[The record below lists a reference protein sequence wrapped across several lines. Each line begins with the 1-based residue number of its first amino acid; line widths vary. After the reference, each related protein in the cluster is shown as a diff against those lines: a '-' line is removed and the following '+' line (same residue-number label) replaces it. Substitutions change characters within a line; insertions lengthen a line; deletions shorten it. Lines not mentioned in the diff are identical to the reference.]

1 MEHEFSAA
9 TIATPLEEEEQ
20 EGGFIEGAD
29 DLLRVL
35 PHDLANPQPVLHVIT
50 RRQEELGGGPVA
62 SFARCRDQG
71 CSPCTALDCGGLQ
84 ASRGLQKLCLPCHH
98 SNPSLCVLRLPCLSW
113 DFEKRRQFRE
123 AQEAHILVGRAD
135 LLTSPEHPHLVR
147 SPDDDARKDAGAASG
162 AAGGATGWTREER
175 LDHEHLQRQYDQIEP
190 ERQLADL
197 NSSGRRGE
205 ILQPGEDDI
214 LSGITPAMDVSPSQ
228 RYPSSPPGPNSGD
241 VELRRTD
248 NKQDLSQLHGQ
259 ARLGRGGEEKFH
271 LGPTS
276 DHLGGQRDPT
286 VFGPRITSTPE
297 RSVRFN
303 LSDKPKAAWVAPPQ
317 GWSGPRVPGPPPPKF
332 AQAVHVPSPGQGGN
346 EHRGGTGGHSWHGG
360 QGYQGGT
367 GGQSWQVGPG
377 PQAGQG
383 QQGGTG
389 GHSWQ
394 VGPGPQAG
402 QGQQGGTGG
411 QNWQVGPGPQ
421 AGQGPQ
427 GGTGGQSWH
436 VGPGPQAGQGQ
447 EGGHGPQ
454 VGPGG
459 PSWQGG
465 PGDHGTGG
473 YHHGQSQQPP
483 PSTWWGNPTS
493 PPVQPWA
500 RPVNP
505 HTLAGQP
512 RPAEN
517 VALNQH
523 KIVDYLELMTEK
535 LMAGTIGGVKQQTSQ
550 LKLPN
555 LNLPVPRKNQDG
567 RVDTKAYH
575 LWRISLER
583 TISNNRLPEEAV
595 LSLLATNVKLTSDD
609 WLATFQASSTLQE
622 ALGRLSTFHAPIQH
636 LYGQLIREITEVPAL
651 HGLTTTER
659 IFQLNQLIQ
668 HTDEFI
674 TFFGNTTDLN
684 REHTLIVLAKIACS
698 SAGRDLSL
706 RNIYAFDEA
715 FRAGKPYSQSLK
727 AHLIEAR
734 LLSVDLEAALET
746 ISESE
751 RKKPVALRTAATS
764 AEAHQEK
771 PVRREGGGAAR
782 AARPTAHCHQ
792 CGKAGHMSYVCPD
805 LKRIKTG
812 EMKLKA
818 NLCKKCVG
826 KVEPGKPHLHDC
838 ATKRM
843 LIDNVYVLL
852 KFTCDHDLHV
862 RLCPNAKCVEAKT
875 KKVLDQDQT
884 PPPKVERSFTNR
896 VISLAQTS
904 RTSPEDC
911 QVAFL
916 KEVSALK
923 GKDGQTM
930 KCLVLFDSMGSKSFI
945 RCKAGALPENYDWGP
960 APQHQTYSIT
970 TITGEQVV
978 EKKVYEIS
986 LISVRGLERVTAVEG
1001 GLEGELYGGILP
1013 PSLASAYGVDSP
1025 EKSALEEPAVVLIL
1039 GSDMSHLMP
1048 RVRAPPRQLRRQ
1060 QPGLMLADSILS
1072 NRTLYFGP
1080 VQTQMRAPPRRPA

>member
-35 PHDLANPQPVLHVIT
+35 PHDLANPQPVLHVLT

-84 ASRGLQKLCLPCHH
+84 ASKGLQKFCLPCHH

-113 DFEKRRQFRE
+113 DFEKSRQFRE
-123 AQEAHILVGRAD
+123 AQEAYILVGRAD

-147 SPDDDARKDAGAASG
+147 SPDDDAREDAGAASG

-175 LDHEHLQRQYDQIEP
+175 LDHGRLQRQYDQLEH

-205 ILQPGEDDI
+205 TLQPGEDDI

-259 ARLGRGGEEKFH
+259 TRLGRCGEEKFH
-271 LGPTS
+271 LGPTY
-276 DHLGGQRDPT
+276 DQLGGQRDQT

-297 RSVRFN
+297 KYVRFN
-303 LSDKPKAAWVAPPQ
+303 RSDKPKAAWVVPPQ

-367 GGQSWQVGPG
+367 GGQTWQ
-377 PQAGQG
+377 
-383 QQGGTG
+383 
-389 GHSWQ
+389 
-394 VGPGPQAG
+394 
-402 QGQQGGTGG
+402 
-411 QNWQVGPGPQ
+411 
-421 AGQGPQ
+421 
-427 GGTGGQSWH
+427 

-454 VGPGG
+454 VGSGG

-465 PGDHGTGG
+465 PRDHGTGG

-609 WLATFQASSTLQE
+609 WMATFQASSTLQE

-674 TFFGNTTDLN
+674 IFFGNTTDLN
-684 REHTLIVLAKIACS
+684 REHTLIVLAKIADS
-698 SAGRDLSL
+698 SAGKELSL

-734 LLSVDLEAALET
+734 LLSVDLESALET

-764 AEAHQEK
+764 VEEHQEK

-805 LKRIKTG
+805 LKKIKTG

-826 KVEPGKPHLHDC
+826 KVEPGKPHLQDC
-838 ATKRM
+838 AIKRM
-843 LIDNVYVLL
+843 FIDNAYVLL

-884 PPPKVERSFTNR
+884 PPPKVARSFTNR
-896 VISLAQTS
+896 VLSLAQTS

-923 GKDGQTM
+923 GKDGQNM

-1001 GLEGELYGGILP
+1001 GLEGELYGGILQP
-1013 PSLASAYGVDSP
+1013 YLASAYGIDSP

-1080 VQTQMRAPPRRPA
+1080 VQTQMRATPRRAA

>member
-35 PHDLANPQPVLHVIT
+35 PHDLANPQPVLHVLT

-84 ASRGLQKLCLPCHH
+84 ASKGLQKFCLPCHH

-113 DFEKRRQFRE
+113 DFEKSRQFRE
-123 AQEAHILVGRAD
+123 AQEAYILVGRAD

-147 SPDDDARKDAGAASG
+147 SPDDDAREDAGAASG

-175 LDHEHLQRQYDQIEP
+175 LDHGRLQRQYDQLEH

-205 ILQPGEDDI
+205 TRQPGEDDI

-259 ARLGRGGEEKFH
+259 TRLGRCGEEKFH
-271 LGPTS
+271 LGPTY
-276 DHLGGQRDPT
+276 DQLGGQRDQT

-297 RSVRFN
+297 KYVRFN
-303 LSDKPKAAWVAPPQ
+303 RSDKPKAAWVVPPQ

-367 GGQSWQVGPG
+367 GGQTWQ
-377 PQAGQG
+377 
-383 QQGGTG
+383 
-389 GHSWQ
+389 
-394 VGPGPQAG
+394 
-402 QGQQGGTGG
+402 
-411 QNWQVGPGPQ
+411 
-421 AGQGPQ
+421 
-427 GGTGGQSWH
+427 

-454 VGPGG
+454 VGSGG

-465 PGDHGTGG
+465 PRDHGTGG

-483 PSTWWGNPTS
+483 PSTWWGNPIS

-609 WLATFQASSTLQE
+609 WMATFQASSTLQE

-674 TFFGNTTDLN
+674 IFFGNTTDLN
-684 REHTLIVLAKIACS
+684 REHTLIVLAKIADS
-698 SAGRDLSL
+698 SAGKELSL

-734 LLSVDLEAALET
+734 LLSVDLESALET

-764 AEAHQEK
+764 VEEHQEK

-805 LKRIKTG
+805 LKKIKTG

-826 KVEPGKPHLHDC
+826 KVEPGKPHLQDC
-838 ATKRM
+838 AIKRM
-843 LIDNVYVLL
+843 FIDNAYVLL

-884 PPPKVERSFTNR
+884 PPPKVARSFTNR
-896 VISLAQTS
+896 VLSLAQTS

-923 GKDGQTM
+923 GKDGQNM

-1013 PSLASAYGVDSP
+1013 PYLASAYGIDSP

-1080 VQTQMRAPPRRPA
+1080 VQTQMRATPRRAA

>member
-35 PHDLANPQPVLHVIT
+35 PHDLANPQPVLHVLT

-84 ASRGLQKLCLPCHH
+84 ASKGLQKFCLPCHH

-113 DFEKRRQFRE
+113 DFEKSRQFRE
-123 AQEAHILVGRAD
+123 AQEAYILVGRAD

-147 SPDDDARKDAGAASG
+147 SPDDDAREDAGAASG

-175 LDHEHLQRQYDQIEP
+175 LDHGRLQRQYDQLEH

-205 ILQPGEDDI
+205 TLQPGEDDI

-259 ARLGRGGEEKFH
+259 TRLGRGGEEKFH
-271 LGPTS
+271 LGPTYNQ
-276 DHLGGQRDPT
+276 LGGQRDQT

-297 RSVRFN
+297 KYVRFN
-303 LSDKPKAAWVAPPQ
+303 RSDKPKAAWVVPPQ

-346 EHRGGTGGHSWHGG
+346 EHRGGTGGHSWHDG

-367 GGQSWQVGPG
+367 GGQ
-377 PQAGQG
+377 
-383 QQGGTG
+383 T
-389 GHSWQ
+389 
-394 VGPGPQAG
+394 
-402 QGQQGGTGG
+402 
-411 QNWQVGPGPQ
+411 WQVGPGPQ

-459 PSWQGG
+459 QSWQGG
-465 PGDHGTGG
+465 PRDHGTGG

-483 PSTWWGNPTS
+483 PSTWWGNPIS

-609 WLATFQASSTLQE
+609 WMATFQASSTLQE

-674 TFFGNTTDLN
+674 IFFGNTTDLN
-684 REHTLIVLAKIACS
+684 REHTLIVLAKIADS
-698 SAGRDLSL
+698 SAGKELSL

-734 LLSVDLEAALET
+734 LLSVDLESALET

-764 AEAHQEK
+764 VEEHQEK

-805 LKRIKTG
+805 LKKIKTG

-826 KVEPGKPHLHDC
+826 KVEPGKPHLQDC
-838 ATKRM
+838 AIKRM
-843 LIDNVYVLL
+843 FIDNAYVLL

-896 VISLAQTS
+896 VLSLAQTS

-923 GKDGQTM
+923 GKDGQNM

-1013 PSLASAYGVDSP
+1013 PYLASAYGIDSP

-1080 VQTQMRAPPRRPA
+1080 VQTQMRATPRRAA

>member
-35 PHDLANPQPVLHVIT
+35 PHDLANPQPVLHVLT

-84 ASRGLQKLCLPCHH
+84 ASKGLQKFCLPCHH

-113 DFEKRRQFRE
+113 DFEKSRQFRE
-123 AQEAHILVGRAD
+123 AQEAYIIVGRAD

-147 SPDDDARKDAGAASG
+147 SPDDDAREDAGAASG

-175 LDHEHLQRQYDQIEP
+175 LDHGRLQRQYDQLEH

-205 ILQPGEDDI
+205 TLQPGEDDI

-259 ARLGRGGEEKFH
+259 TRLGRCGEEKFH
-271 LGPTS
+271 LGPTY
-276 DHLGGQRDPT
+276 DQLGGQRDQT

-297 RSVRFN
+297 KYVRFN
-303 LSDKPKAAWVAPPQ
+303 RSDKPKAAWVVPPQ

-367 GGQSWQVGPG
+367 GGQ
-377 PQAGQG
+377 
-383 QQGGTG
+383 T
-389 GHSWQ
+389 
-394 VGPGPQAG
+394 
-402 QGQQGGTGG
+402 
-411 QNWQVGPGPQ
+411 WQVGPGPQ

-465 PGDHGTGG
+465 PRDHGTGG

-609 WLATFQASSTLQE
+609 WMATFQASSTLQE

-674 TFFGNTTDLN
+674 IFFGNTTDLN
-684 REHTLIVLAKIACS
+684 REHTLIVLAKIADS
-698 SAGRDLSL
+698 SAGKELSL

-734 LLSVDLEAALET
+734 LLSVDLESALET

-764 AEAHQEK
+764 VEEHQEK

-805 LKRIKTG
+805 LKKIKTG

-826 KVEPGKPHLHDC
+826 KVEPGKPHLQDC
-838 ATKRM
+838 AIKRM
-843 LIDNVYVLL
+843 FIDNAYVLL

-896 VISLAQTS
+896 VLSLAQTS

-923 GKDGQTM
+923 GKDGQNM

-1013 PSLASAYGVDSP
+1013 PYLASAYGIDSP

-1080 VQTQMRAPPRRPA
+1080 VQTQMRATPRRAA

>member
-35 PHDLANPQPVLHVIT
+35 PHDLANPQPVLHVLT

-84 ASRGLQKLCLPCHH
+84 ASKGLQKFCLPCHH

-113 DFEKRRQFRE
+113 DFEKSRQFRE
-123 AQEAHILVGRAD
+123 AQEAYIIVGRAD

-147 SPDDDARKDAGAASG
+147 SPDDDAREDAGAASG

-175 LDHEHLQRQYDQIEP
+175 LDHGRLQRQYDQLEH

-205 ILQPGEDDI
+205 TRQPGEDDI

-259 ARLGRGGEEKFH
+259 TRLGRGGEEKFH
-271 LGPTS
+271 LGPTY
-276 DHLGGQRDPT
+276 DQLGGQRDQT

-297 RSVRFN
+297 KYVRFN
-303 LSDKPKAAWVAPPQ
+303 RSDKPKAAWVVPPQ

-367 GGQSWQVGPG
+367 GGQTWQ
-377 PQAGQG
+377 
-383 QQGGTG
+383 
-389 GHSWQ
+389 
-394 VGPGPQAG
+394 
-402 QGQQGGTGG
+402 
-411 QNWQVGPGPQ
+411 
-421 AGQGPQ
+421 
-427 GGTGGQSWH
+427 

-459 PSWQGG
+459 QSWQGG
-465 PGDHGTGG
+465 PRDHGTGG

-609 WLATFQASSTLQE
+609 WMATFQASSTLQE

-674 TFFGNTTDLN
+674 IFFGNTTDLN
-684 REHTLIVLAKIACS
+684 REHTLIVLAKIADS
-698 SAGRDLSL
+698 SAGKELSL

-734 LLSVDLEAALET
+734 LLSVDLESALET

-764 AEAHQEK
+764 VEEHQEK

-805 LKRIKTG
+805 LKKIKTG

-826 KVEPGKPHLHDC
+826 KVEPGKPHLQDC
-838 ATKRM
+838 AIKRM
-843 LIDNVYVLL
+843 FIDNAYVLL

-884 PPPKVERSFTNR
+884 PPPKVARSFTNR
-896 VISLAQTS
+896 VLSLAQTS

-923 GKDGQTM
+923 GKDGQNM

-1013 PSLASAYGVDSP
+1013 PYLASAYGIDSP

-1080 VQTQMRAPPRRPA
+1080 VQTQMRATPRRAA

>member
-35 PHDLANPQPVLHVIT
+35 PHDLANPQPVLHVLT

-84 ASRGLQKLCLPCHH
+84 ASKGLQKFCLPCHH

-113 DFEKRRQFRE
+113 DFEKSRQFRE
-123 AQEAHILVGRAD
+123 AQEAYILVGRAD

-147 SPDDDARKDAGAASG
+147 SPDDDAREDAGAASG

-175 LDHEHLQRQYDQIEP
+175 LDHGRLQRQYDQLEH

-205 ILQPGEDDI
+205 TLQPGEDDI

-259 ARLGRGGEEKFH
+259 TRLGRGGEEKFH
-271 LGPTS
+271 LGPTY
-276 DHLGGQRDPT
+276 DQLGGQRDQT

-297 RSVRFN
+297 KYVRFN
-303 LSDKPKAAWVAPPQ
+303 RSDKPKAAWVVPPQ

-383 QQGGTG
+383 Q
-389 GHSWQ
+389 
-394 VGPGPQAG
+394 
-402 QGQQGGTGG
+402 
-411 QNWQVGPGPQ
+411 
-421 AGQGPQ
+421 
-427 GGTGGQSWH
+427 
-436 VGPGPQAGQGQ
+436 

-465 PGDHGTGG
+465 PRDHGTGG

-609 WLATFQASSTLQE
+609 WMATFQASSTLQE

-674 TFFGNTTDLN
+674 IFFGNTTDLN
-684 REHTLIVLAKIACS
+684 REHTLIVLAKIADS
-698 SAGRDLSL
+698 SAGKELSL

-734 LLSVDLEAALET
+734 LLSVDLESALET

-764 AEAHQEK
+764 VEEHQEK

-805 LKRIKTG
+805 LKKIKTG

-826 KVEPGKPHLHDC
+826 KVEPGKPHLQDC
-838 ATKRM
+838 AIKRM
-843 LIDNVYVLL
+843 FIDNAYVLL

-884 PPPKVERSFTNR
+884 PPPKVARSFTNR
-896 VISLAQTS
+896 VLSLAQTS

-923 GKDGQTM
+923 GKDGQNM

-1013 PSLASAYGVDSP
+1013 PYLASAYGIDSP

-1080 VQTQMRAPPRRPA
+1080 VQTQMRATPRRAA

>member
-20 EGGFIEGAD
+20 EGGFIEGDD
-29 DLLRVL
+29 DLLRAL
-35 PHDLANPQPVLHVIT
+35 PHDLANLPPALQVTT
-50 RRQEELGGGPVA
+50 RRQEELGGGTVA
-62 SFARCRDQG
+62 AFARCRDQG
-71 CSPCTALDCGGLQ
+71 CAACRAPDCGGLQ
-84 ASRGLQKLCLPCHH
+84 ASKGLQKLCLPCHH

-113 DFEKRRQFRE
+113 NFEKLGQFRE
-123 AQEAHILVGRAD
+123 AQEAYILVGRAD
-135 LLTSPEHPHLVR
+135 LLTSPGPTHPVR
-147 SPDDDARKDAGAASG
+147 PSEAEAREAEGAASR
-162 AAGGATGWTREER
+162 AAAGATGWTREER
-175 LDHEHLQRQYDQIEP
+175 LEHERLQRHHEQLEH
-190 ERQLADL
+190 ERQLVEL
-197 NSSGRRGE
+197 NPSDRRGE
-205 ILQPGEDDI
+205 ALQQGEDDI
-214 LSGITPAMDVSPSQ
+214 LSGITPRMDISPSQ
-228 RYPSSPPGPNSGD
+228 RYPSSPPVPHSAA
-241 VELRRTD
+241 VELRRTE

-259 ARLGRGGEEKFH
+259 TMLGRGGEEKF
-271 LGPTS
+271 PQATPF
-276 DHLGGQRDPT
+276 DQIGGRRDQT
-286 VFGPRITSTPE
+286 VFGPRLTSTPE
-297 RSVRFN
+297 RFVRFN
-303 LSDKPKAAWVAPPQ
+303 LSDTPKVAWGPPPQ
-317 GWSGPRVPGPPPPKF
+317 AWSGPRVPGPPPPKF
-332 AQAVHVPSPGQGGN
+332 AQDVHVPQPGQV
-346 EHRGGTGGHSWHGG
+346 GHGH
-360 QGYQGGT
+360 QGDT
-367 GGQSWQVGPG
+367 GGQSWQ
-377 PQAGQG
+377 
-383 QQGGTG
+383 
-389 GHSWQ
+389 
-394 VGPGPQAG
+394 
-402 QGQQGGTGG
+402 
-411 QNWQVGPGPQ
+411 
-421 AGQGPQ
+421 
-427 GGTGGQSWH
+427 
-436 VGPGPQAGQGQ
+436 
-447 EGGHGPQ
+447 
-454 VGPGG
+454 GG
-459 PSWQGG
+459 PR
-465 PGDHGTGG
+465 DRGTEGR
-473 YHHGQSQQPP
+473 HHGQSHQPP
-483 PSTWWGNPTS
+483 PSTWWGNRTS
-493 PPVQPWA
+493 PPGHWA
-500 RPVNP
+500 RPADLP
-505 HTLAGQP
+505 TPQGQL
-512 RPAEN
+512 RPEEN

-523 KIVDYLELMTEK
+523 RIVDYLELMTEK
-535 LMAGTIGGVKQQTSQ
+535 LMAGTLGGGRQTTNQ

-555 LNLPVPRKNQDG
+555 LNLPVPRKNQEG
-567 RVDTKAYH
+567 RVDTKAFH

-583 TISNNRLPEEAV
+583 TISTNRLPEEAV

-609 WLATFQASSTLQE
+609 WLATFQASSTLKE

-659 IFQLNQLIQ
+659 IFQLNKLIQ

-674 TFFGNTTDLN
+674 TFFGASTDLN
-684 REHTLIVLAKIACS
+684 REHTLIVLAKIADS
-698 SAGRDLSL
+698 SAGRDMSL
-706 RNIYAFDEA
+706 RNIYVFDDA
-715 FRAGKPYSQSLK
+715 FRGGKPYCQSLK

>member
-35 PHDLANPQPVLHVIT
+35 PHDLANPQPVLHVLT

-84 ASRGLQKLCLPCHH
+84 ASKGLQKFCLPCHH

-113 DFEKRRQFRE
+113 DFEKSRQFRE
-123 AQEAHILVGRAD
+123 AQEAYIIVGRAD

-147 SPDDDARKDAGAASG
+147 SPDDDAREDAGAASG

-175 LDHEHLQRQYDQIEP
+175 LDHGRLQRQYDQLEH

-205 ILQPGEDDI
+205 TLQPGEDDI

-259 ARLGRGGEEKFH
+259 TRLGRCGEEKFH
-271 LGPTS
+271 LGPTY
-276 DHLGGQRDPT
+276 DQLGGQRDQT

-297 RSVRFN
+297 KYVRFN
-303 LSDKPKAAWVAPPQ
+303 RSDKPKAAWVVPPQ

-367 GGQSWQVGPG
+367 GGQTWQ
-377 PQAGQG
+377 
-383 QQGGTG
+383 
-389 GHSWQ
+389 
-394 VGPGPQAG
+394 
-402 QGQQGGTGG
+402 
-411 QNWQVGPGPQ
+411 
-421 AGQGPQ
+421 
-427 GGTGGQSWH
+427 

-459 PSWQGG
+459 QSWQGG
-465 PGDHGTGG
+465 PRDHGTGG

-609 WLATFQASSTLQE
+609 WMATFQASSTLQE

-674 TFFGNTTDLN
+674 IFFGNTTDLN
-684 REHTLIVLAKIACS
+684 REHTLIVLAKIADS
-698 SAGRDLSL
+698 SAGKELSL

-734 LLSVDLEAALET
+734 LLSVDLESALET

-764 AEAHQEK
+764 VEEHQEK

-805 LKRIKTG
+805 LKKIKTG

-826 KVEPGKPHLHDC
+826 KVEPGKPHLQDC
-838 ATKRM
+838 AIKRM
-843 LIDNVYVLL
+843 FIDNAYVLL

-884 PPPKVERSFTNR
+884 PPPKVARSFTNR
-896 VISLAQTS
+896 VLSLAQTS

-923 GKDGQTM
+923 GKDGQNM

-1013 PSLASAYGVDSP
+1013 PYLASAYGIDSP

-1080 VQTQMRAPPRRPA
+1080 VQTQMRATPRRAA

>member
-35 PHDLANPQPVLHVIT
+35 PHDLANPQPVLHVLT

-84 ASRGLQKLCLPCHH
+84 ASKGLQKFCLPCHH

-113 DFEKRRQFRE
+113 DFEKSRQFRE
-123 AQEAHILVGRAD
+123 AQEAYILVGRAD

-147 SPDDDARKDAGAASG
+147 SPDDDAREDAGAASG

-175 LDHEHLQRQYDQIEP
+175 LDHGRLQRQYDQLEH

-205 ILQPGEDDI
+205 TLQPGEDDI

-259 ARLGRGGEEKFH
+259 TRLGRGGEEKFH
-271 LGPTS
+271 LGPTY
-276 DHLGGQRDPT
+276 DQLGGQRDQT

-297 RSVRFN
+297 KYVRFN
-303 LSDKPKAAWVAPPQ
+303 RSDKPKAAWVVPPQ

-367 GGQSWQVGPG
+367 GGQTWQ
-377 PQAGQG
+377 
-383 QQGGTG
+383 
-389 GHSWQ
+389 
-394 VGPGPQAG
+394 
-402 QGQQGGTGG
+402 
-411 QNWQVGPGPQ
+411 
-421 AGQGPQ
+421 
-427 GGTGGQSWH
+427 

-459 PSWQGG
+459 QSWQGG
-465 PGDHGTGG
+465 PRDHGTGG

-609 WLATFQASSTLQE
+609 WMATFQASSTLQE

-674 TFFGNTTDLN
+674 IFFGNTTDLN
-684 REHTLIVLAKIACS
+684 REHTLIVLAKIADS
-698 SAGRDLSL
+698 SAGKELSL

-734 LLSVDLEAALET
+734 LLSVDLESALET

-764 AEAHQEK
+764 VEEHQEK

-805 LKRIKTG
+805 LKKIKTG

-826 KVEPGKPHLHDC
+826 KVEPGKPHLQDC
-838 ATKRM
+838 AIKRM
-843 LIDNVYVLL
+843 FIDNAYVLL

-923 GKDGQTM
+923 GKDGQNM

-1013 PSLASAYGVDSP
+1013 PYLASAYGIDSP

-1080 VQTQMRAPPRRPA
+1080 VQTQMRATPRRAA

>member
-175 LDHEHLQRQYDQIEP
+175 LDHEHLQRQYDQIEH

-271 LGPTS
+271 LGPTY

-383 QQGGTG
+383 QQG
-389 GHSWQ
+389 
-394 VGPGPQAG
+394 
-402 QGQQGGTGG
+402 
-411 QNWQVGPGPQ
+411 
-421 AGQGPQ
+421 
-427 GGTGGQSWH
+427 
-436 VGPGPQAGQGQ
+436 
-447 EGGHGPQ
+447 
-454 VGPGG
+454 GPGG

>member
-35 PHDLANPQPVLHVIT
+35 PHDLANPQPVLHVLT

-84 ASRGLQKLCLPCHH
+84 ASKGLQKFCLPCHH

-113 DFEKRRQFRE
+113 DFEKSRQFRE
-123 AQEAHILVGRAD
+123 AQEAYIIVGRAD

-147 SPDDDARKDAGAASG
+147 SPDDDAREDAGAASG

-175 LDHEHLQRQYDQIEP
+175 LDHGRLQRQYDQLEH

-205 ILQPGEDDI
+205 TLQPGEDDI

-259 ARLGRGGEEKFH
+259 TRLGRGGEEKFH
-271 LGPTS
+271 LGPTY
-276 DHLGGQRDPT
+276 DQLGGQRDQT

-297 RSVRFN
+297 KYVRFN
-303 LSDKPKAAWVAPPQ
+303 RSDKPKAAWVVPPQ

-332 AQAVHVPSPGQGGN
+332 AQAVLVPSPGQGGN
-346 EHRGGTGGHSWHGG
+346 QHRGGTGGHSWHGG

-367 GGQSWQVGPG
+367 GGQ
-377 PQAGQG
+377 
-383 QQGGTG
+383 T
-389 GHSWQ
+389 
-394 VGPGPQAG
+394 
-402 QGQQGGTGG
+402 
-411 QNWQVGPGPQ
+411 WQVGPGPQ

-459 PSWQGG
+459 QSWQGG
-465 PGDHGTGG
+465 PRDHGTGG

-609 WLATFQASSTLQE
+609 WMATFQASSTLQE

-674 TFFGNTTDLN
+674 IFFGNTTDLN
-684 REHTLIVLAKIACS
+684 REHTLIVLAKIADS
-698 SAGRDLSL
+698 SAGKELSL

-734 LLSVDLEAALET
+734 LLSVDLESALET

-764 AEAHQEK
+764 VEEHQEK

-805 LKRIKTG
+805 LKKIKTG

-826 KVEPGKPHLHDC
+826 KVEPGKPHLQDC
-838 ATKRM
+838 AIKRM
-843 LIDNVYVLL
+843 FIDNAYVLL

-896 VISLAQTS
+896 VLSLAQTS

-923 GKDGQTM
+923 GKDGQNM

-1013 PSLASAYGVDSP
+1013 PYLASAYGVDSP

-1080 VQTQMRAPPRRPA
+1080 VQTQMRATPRRAA

>member
-35 PHDLANPQPVLHVIT
+35 PHDLANPQPVLHVLT

-84 ASRGLQKLCLPCHH
+84 ASKGLQKFCLPCHH

-113 DFEKRRQFRE
+113 DFEKSRQFRE
-123 AQEAHILVGRAD
+123 AQEAYIIVGRAD

-147 SPDDDARKDAGAASG
+147 SPDDDAREDAGAASG

-175 LDHEHLQRQYDQIEP
+175 LDHGRLQRQYDQLEH

-205 ILQPGEDDI
+205 TLQPGEDDI

-259 ARLGRGGEEKFH
+259 TRLGRGGEEKFH
-271 LGPTS
+271 LGPTY
-276 DHLGGQRDPT
+276 DQLGGQRDQT

-297 RSVRFN
+297 KYVRFN
-303 LSDKPKAAWVAPPQ
+303 RSDKPKAAWVVPPQ

-367 GGQSWQVGPG
+367 GGQTWQ
-377 PQAGQG
+377 
-383 QQGGTG
+383 
-389 GHSWQ
+389 
-394 VGPGPQAG
+394 
-402 QGQQGGTGG
+402 
-411 QNWQVGPGPQ
+411 
-421 AGQGPQ
+421 
-427 GGTGGQSWH
+427 

-459 PSWQGG
+459 QSWQGG
-465 PGDHGTGG
+465 PRDHGTGG

-609 WLATFQASSTLQE
+609 WMATFQASSTLQE

-674 TFFGNTTDLN
+674 IFFGNTTDLN
-684 REHTLIVLAKIACS
+684 REHTLIVLAKIADS
-698 SAGRDLSL
+698 SAGKELSL

-734 LLSVDLEAALET
+734 LLSVDLESALET

-764 AEAHQEK
+764 VEEHQEK

-805 LKRIKTG
+805 LKKIKTG

-826 KVEPGKPHLHDC
+826 KVEPGKPHLQDC
-838 ATKRM
+838 AIKRM
-843 LIDNVYVLL
+843 FIDNAYVLL

-884 PPPKVERSFTNR
+884 PPPKVARSFTNR
-896 VISLAQTS
+896 VLSLAQTS

-923 GKDGQTM
+923 GKDGQNM

-1013 PSLASAYGVDSP
+1013 PYLASAYGVDSP

-1080 VQTQMRAPPRRPA
+1080 VQTQMRATPRRAA

>member
-35 PHDLANPQPVLHVIT
+35 PHDLANPQPVLHVLT

-84 ASRGLQKLCLPCHH
+84 ASKGLQKFCLPCHH

-113 DFEKRRQFRE
+113 DFEKSRQFRE
-123 AQEAHILVGRAD
+123 AQEAYIIVGRAD

-147 SPDDDARKDAGAASG
+147 SPDDDAREDAGAASG

-175 LDHEHLQRQYDQIEP
+175 LDHGRLQRQYDQLEH

-205 ILQPGEDDI
+205 TRQPGEDDI

-259 ARLGRGGEEKFH
+259 TRLGRGGEEKFH
-271 LGPTS
+271 LGPTY
-276 DHLGGQRDPT
+276 DQLGGQRDQT

-297 RSVRFN
+297 KSVRFN
-303 LSDKPKAAWVAPPQ
+303 RSDKPKAAWVVPPQ

-360 QGYQGGT
+360 QG
-367 GGQSWQVGPG
+367 
-377 PQAGQG
+377 
-383 QQGGTG
+383 
-389 GHSWQ
+389 
-394 VGPGPQAG
+394 
-402 QGQQGGTGG
+402 QQGGTGG
-411 QNWQVGPGPQ
+411 QTWQVGPGPQ

-459 PSWQGG
+459 QSWQGG
-465 PGDHGTGG
+465 PRDHGTGG

-609 WLATFQASSTLQE
+609 WMATFQASSTLQE

-674 TFFGNTTDLN
+674 IFFGNTTDLN
-684 REHTLIVLAKIACS
+684 REHTLIVLAKIADS
-698 SAGRDLSL
+698 SAGKELSL

-734 LLSVDLEAALET
+734 LLSVDLESALET

-764 AEAHQEK
+764 VEEHQEK

-805 LKRIKTG
+805 LKKIKTG

-843 LIDNVYVLL
+843 FIDNAYVLL

-884 PPPKVERSFTNR
+884 PPPKVARSFTNR
-896 VISLAQTS
+896 VLSLAQTS

-923 GKDGQTM
+923 GKDGQNM

-1013 PSLASAYGVDSP
+1013 PYLASAYGIDSP

-1080 VQTQMRAPPRRPA
+1080 VQTQMRATPRRAA

>member
-35 PHDLANPQPVLHVIT
+35 PHDLANPQPVLHVLT

-84 ASRGLQKLCLPCHH
+84 ASKGLQKFCLPCHH

-113 DFEKRRQFRE
+113 DFEKSRQFRE
-123 AQEAHILVGRAD
+123 AQEAYIIVGRAD

-147 SPDDDARKDAGAASG
+147 SPDDDAREDAGAASG

-175 LDHEHLQRQYDQIEP
+175 LDHGRLQRQYDQLEH

-205 ILQPGEDDI
+205 TLQPGEDDI

-259 ARLGRGGEEKFH
+259 TRLGRCGEEKFH
-271 LGPTS
+271 LGPTY
-276 DHLGGQRDPT
+276 DQLGGQRDQT

-297 RSVRFN
+297 KYVRFN
-303 LSDKPKAAWVAPPQ
+303 RSDKPKAAWVVPPQ

-389 GHSWQ
+389 GQTWQ
-394 VGPGPQAG
+394 
-402 QGQQGGTGG
+402 
-411 QNWQVGPGPQ
+411 
-421 AGQGPQ
+421 
-427 GGTGGQSWH
+427 

-465 PGDHGTGG
+465 PRDHGTGG

-674 TFFGNTTDLN
+674 IFFGNTTDLN
-684 REHTLIVLAKIACS
+684 REHTLIVLAKIADS
-698 SAGRDLSL
+698 SAGKELSL

-734 LLSVDLEAALET
+734 LLSVDLESALET

-764 AEAHQEK
+764 VEEHQEK

-805 LKRIKTG
+805 LKKIKTG

-826 KVEPGKPHLHDC
+826 KVEPGKPHLQDC
-838 ATKRM
+838 AIKRM
-843 LIDNVYVLL
+843 FIDNAYVLL

-884 PPPKVERSFTNR
+884 PPPKVARSFTNR
-896 VISLAQTS
+896 VLSLAQTS

-923 GKDGQTM
+923 GKDGQNM

-1013 PSLASAYGVDSP
+1013 PYLASAYGIDSP

-1080 VQTQMRAPPRRPA
+1080 VQTQMRATPRRAA

>member
-35 PHDLANPQPVLHVIT
+35 PHDLANPQPVLHVLT

-84 ASRGLQKLCLPCHH
+84 ASKGLQKFCLPCHH

-113 DFEKRRQFRE
+113 DFEKSRQFRE
-123 AQEAHILVGRAD
+123 AQEAYILVGRAD

-147 SPDDDARKDAGAASG
+147 SPDDDAREDAGAASG

-175 LDHEHLQRQYDQIEP
+175 LDHGRLQRQYDQLEH

-205 ILQPGEDDI
+205 TLQPGEDDI

-259 ARLGRGGEEKFH
+259 TRLGRGGEEKFH
-271 LGPTS
+271 LGPTYNQ
-276 DHLGGQRDPT
+276 LGGQRDQT

-297 RSVRFN
+297 KYVRFN
-303 LSDKPKAAWVAPPQ
+303 RSDKPKAAWVVPPQ

-346 EHRGGTGGHSWHGG
+346 EHRGGTGGHSWHDG

-367 GGQSWQVGPG
+367 GGQ
-377 PQAGQG
+377 
-383 QQGGTG
+383 T
-389 GHSWQ
+389 
-394 VGPGPQAG
+394 
-402 QGQQGGTGG
+402 
-411 QNWQVGPGPQ
+411 WQVGPGPQ

-459 PSWQGG
+459 QSWQGG
-465 PGDHGTGG
+465 PRDHGTGG

-609 WLATFQASSTLQE
+609 WMATFQASSTLQE

-674 TFFGNTTDLN
+674 IFFGNTTDLN
-684 REHTLIVLAKIACS
+684 REHTLIVLAKIADS
-698 SAGRDLSL
+698 SAGKELSL

-734 LLSVDLEAALET
+734 LLSVDLESALET

-764 AEAHQEK
+764 VEEHQEK

-805 LKRIKTG
+805 LKKIKTG

-826 KVEPGKPHLHDC
+826 KVEPGKPHLQDC
-838 ATKRM
+838 AIKRM
-843 LIDNVYVLL
+843 FIDNAYVLL

-896 VISLAQTS
+896 VLSLAQTS

-923 GKDGQTM
+923 GKDGQNM

-1013 PSLASAYGVDSP
+1013 PYLASAYGIDSP

-1080 VQTQMRAPPRRPA
+1080 VQTQMRATPRRAA

>member
-35 PHDLANPQPVLHVIT
+35 PHDLANPQPVLHVLT

-84 ASRGLQKLCLPCHH
+84 ASKGLQKFCLPCHH

-123 AQEAHILVGRAD
+123 AQEAYILVGRAD

-175 LDHEHLQRQYDQIEP
+175 LDHEHLQRQYDQIEH

-271 LGPTS
+271 LGPTY

-383 QQGGTG
+383 Q
-389 GHSWQ
+389 
-394 VGPGPQAG
+394 
-402 QGQQGGTGG
+402 
-411 QNWQVGPGPQ
+411 
-421 AGQGPQ
+421 
-427 GGTGGQSWH
+427 
-436 VGPGPQAGQGQ
+436 

-465 PGDHGTGG
+465 PRDHGTGG

>member
-35 PHDLANPQPVLHVIT
+35 PHDLANPQPVLHVLT

-84 ASRGLQKLCLPCHH
+84 ASKGLQKFCLPCHH

-113 DFEKRRQFRE
+113 DFEKSRQFRE
-123 AQEAHILVGRAD
+123 AQEAYIIVGRAD

-147 SPDDDARKDAGAASG
+147 SPDDDAREDAGAASG

-175 LDHEHLQRQYDQIEP
+175 LDHGRLQRQYDQLEH

-205 ILQPGEDDI
+205 TLQPGEDDI

-259 ARLGRGGEEKFH
+259 TRLGRGGEEKFH
-271 LGPTS
+271 LGPTY
-276 DHLGGQRDPT
+276 DQLGGQRDQT

-297 RSVRFN
+297 KYVRFN
-303 LSDKPKAAWVAPPQ
+303 RSDKPKAAWVVPPQ

-383 QQGGTG
+383 Q
-389 GHSWQ
+389 
-394 VGPGPQAG
+394 
-402 QGQQGGTGG
+402 
-411 QNWQVGPGPQ
+411 
-421 AGQGPQ
+421 
-427 GGTGGQSWH
+427 
-436 VGPGPQAGQGQ
+436 

-465 PGDHGTGG
+465 PRDHGTGG

-609 WLATFQASSTLQE
+609 WMATFQASSTLQE

-674 TFFGNTTDLN
+674 IFFGNTTDLN
-684 REHTLIVLAKIACS
+684 REHTLIVLAKIADS
-698 SAGRDLSL
+698 SAGKELSL

-734 LLSVDLEAALET
+734 LLSVDLESALET

-764 AEAHQEK
+764 VEEHQEK

-805 LKRIKTG
+805 LKKIKTG

-826 KVEPGKPHLHDC
+826 KVEPGKPHLQDC
-838 ATKRM
+838 AIKRM
-843 LIDNVYVLL
+843 FIDNAYVLL

-923 GKDGQTM
+923 GKDGQNM

-1013 PSLASAYGVDSP
+1013 PYLASAYGVDSP

-1080 VQTQMRAPPRRPA
+1080 VQTQMRATPRRAA

>member
-35 PHDLANPQPVLHVIT
+35 PHDLANPQPVLHVLT

-84 ASRGLQKLCLPCHH
+84 ASKGLQKFCLPCHH

-113 DFEKRRQFRE
+113 DFEKSRQFRE
-123 AQEAHILVGRAD
+123 AQEAYIIVGRAD

-147 SPDDDARKDAGAASG
+147 SPDDDAREDAGAASG

-175 LDHEHLQRQYDQIEP
+175 LDHGRLQRQYDQLEH

-205 ILQPGEDDI
+205 TLQPGEDDI

-259 ARLGRGGEEKFH
+259 TRLGRGGEEKFH
-271 LGPTS
+271 LGPTY
-276 DHLGGQRDPT
+276 DQLGGQRDQT

-297 RSVRFN
+297 KYVRFN
-303 LSDKPKAAWVAPPQ
+303 RSDKPKAAWVVPPQ

-346 EHRGGTGGHSWHGG
+346 EHRGGTGGHSWHDG

-367 GGQSWQVGPG
+367 GGQTWQ
-377 PQAGQG
+377 
-383 QQGGTG
+383 
-389 GHSWQ
+389 
-394 VGPGPQAG
+394 
-402 QGQQGGTGG
+402 
-411 QNWQVGPGPQ
+411 
-421 AGQGPQ
+421 
-427 GGTGGQSWH
+427 

-459 PSWQGG
+459 QSWQGG
-465 PGDHGTGG
+465 PRDHGTGG

-609 WLATFQASSTLQE
+609 WMATFQASSTLQE

-674 TFFGNTTDLN
+674 IFFGNTTDLN
-684 REHTLIVLAKIACS
+684 REHTLIVLAKIADS
-698 SAGRDLSL
+698 SAGKELSL

-734 LLSVDLEAALET
+734 LLSVDLESALET

-764 AEAHQEK
+764 VEEHQEK

-805 LKRIKTG
+805 LKKIKTG

-826 KVEPGKPHLHDC
+826 KVEPGKPHLQDC
-838 ATKRM
+838 AIKRM
-843 LIDNVYVLL
+843 FIDNAYVLL

-884 PPPKVERSFTNR
+884 PPPKVARSFTNR
-896 VISLAQTS
+896 VLSLAQTS

-923 GKDGQTM
+923 GKDGQNM

-1013 PSLASAYGVDSP
+1013 PYLASAYGIDSP
-1025 EKSALEEPAVVLIL
+1025 EKPALEEPAVVLIL

-1080 VQTQMRAPPRRPA
+1080 VQTQMRATPRRAA

>member
-35 PHDLANPQPVLHVIT
+35 PHDLANPQPVLHVLT

-84 ASRGLQKLCLPCHH
+84 ASKGLQKFCLPCHH

-113 DFEKRRQFRE
+113 DFEKSRQFRE
-123 AQEAHILVGRAD
+123 AQEAYIIVGRAD

-147 SPDDDARKDAGAASG
+147 SPDDDAREDAGAASG

-175 LDHEHLQRQYDQIEP
+175 LDHGRLQRQYDQLEH

-205 ILQPGEDDI
+205 TLQPGEDDI

-259 ARLGRGGEEKFH
+259 TRLGRGGEEKFH
-271 LGPTS
+271 LGPTY
-276 DHLGGQRDPT
+276 DQLGGQRDQT

-297 RSVRFN
+297 KYVRFN
-303 LSDKPKAAWVAPPQ
+303 RSDKPKAAWVVPPQ

-367 GGQSWQVGPG
+367 GGQTWQ
-377 PQAGQG
+377 
-383 QQGGTG
+383 
-389 GHSWQ
+389 
-394 VGPGPQAG
+394 
-402 QGQQGGTGG
+402 
-411 QNWQVGPGPQ
+411 
-421 AGQGPQ
+421 
-427 GGTGGQSWH
+427 

-459 PSWQGG
+459 QSWQGG
-465 PGDHGTGG
+465 PRDHGTGG

-609 WLATFQASSTLQE
+609 WMATFQASSTLQE

-674 TFFGNTTDLN
+674 IFFGNTTDLN
-684 REHTLIVLAKIACS
+684 REHTLIVLAKIADS
-698 SAGRDLSL
+698 SAGKELSL

-734 LLSVDLEAALET
+734 LLSVDLESALET

-764 AEAHQEK
+764 VEEHQEK

-805 LKRIKTG
+805 LKKIKTG

-826 KVEPGKPHLHDC
+826 KVEPGKPHLQDC
-838 ATKRM
+838 AIKRM
-843 LIDNVYVLL
+843 FIDNAYVLL

-884 PPPKVERSFTNR
+884 PPPKVARSFTNR
-896 VISLAQTS
+896 VLSLAQTS

-923 GKDGQTM
+923 GKDGQNM

-1013 PSLASAYGVDSP
+1013 PYLASAYGIDSP

-1080 VQTQMRAPPRRPA
+1080 VQTQMRATPRRAA

>member
-35 PHDLANPQPVLHVIT
+35 PHDLANPQPVLHVLT

-84 ASRGLQKLCLPCHH
+84 ASKGLQKFCLPCHH

-113 DFEKRRQFRE
+113 DFEKSRQFRE
-123 AQEAHILVGRAD
+123 AQEAYIIVGRAD

-147 SPDDDARKDAGAASG
+147 SPDDDAREDAGAASG

-175 LDHEHLQRQYDQIEP
+175 LDHGRLQRQYDQLEH

-205 ILQPGEDDI
+205 TLQPGEDDI

-259 ARLGRGGEEKFH
+259 TRLGRGGEEKFH
-271 LGPTS
+271 LGPTY
-276 DHLGGQRDPT
+276 DQLGGQRDQT

-297 RSVRFN
+297 KYVRFN
-303 LSDKPKAAWVAPPQ
+303 RSDKPKAAWVVPPQ

-367 GGQSWQVGPG
+367 GGQTWQ
-377 PQAGQG
+377 
-383 QQGGTG
+383 
-389 GHSWQ
+389 
-394 VGPGPQAG
+394 
-402 QGQQGGTGG
+402 
-411 QNWQVGPGPQ
+411 
-421 AGQGPQ
+421 
-427 GGTGGQSWH
+427 

-459 PSWQGG
+459 QSWQGG
-465 PGDHGTGG
+465 PRDHGTGG

-483 PSTWWGNPTS
+483 PSTWWGNPIS

-609 WLATFQASSTLQE
+609 WMATFQASSTLQE

-674 TFFGNTTDLN
+674 IFFGNTTDLN
-684 REHTLIVLAKIACS
+684 REHTLIVLAKIADS
-698 SAGRDLSL
+698 SAGKELSL

-734 LLSVDLEAALET
+734 LLSVDLESALET

-764 AEAHQEK
+764 VEEHQEK

-805 LKRIKTG
+805 LKKIKTG

-826 KVEPGKPHLHDC
+826 KVEPGKPHLQDC
-838 ATKRM
+838 AIKRM
-843 LIDNVYVLL
+843 FIDNAYVLL

-884 PPPKVERSFTNR
+884 PPPKVARSFTNR
-896 VISLAQTS
+896 VLSLAQTS

-923 GKDGQTM
+923 GKDGQNM

-1013 PSLASAYGVDSP
+1013 PYLASAYGIDSP
-1025 EKSALEEPAVVLIL
+1025 EKPALEEPAVVLIL

-1080 VQTQMRAPPRRPA
+1080 VQTQMRATPRRAA

>member
-35 PHDLANPQPVLHVIT
+35 PHDLANPQPVLHVLT

-84 ASRGLQKLCLPCHH
+84 ASKGLQKFCLPCHH

-113 DFEKRRQFRE
+113 DFEKSRQFRE
-123 AQEAHILVGRAD
+123 AQEAYIIVGRAD

-147 SPDDDARKDAGAASG
+147 SPDDDAREDAGAASG

-175 LDHEHLQRQYDQIEP
+175 LDHGRLQRQYDQLEH

-205 ILQPGEDDI
+205 TLQPGEDDI

-259 ARLGRGGEEKFH
+259 TRLGRCGEEKFH
-271 LGPTS
+271 LGPTY
-276 DHLGGQRDPT
+276 DQLGGQRDQT

-297 RSVRFN
+297 KYVRFN
-303 LSDKPKAAWVAPPQ
+303 RSDKPKAAWVVPPQ

-367 GGQSWQVGPG
+367 GGQ
-377 PQAGQG
+377 
-383 QQGGTG
+383 T
-389 GHSWQ
+389 
-394 VGPGPQAG
+394 
-402 QGQQGGTGG
+402 
-411 QNWQVGPGPQ
+411 WQVGPGPQ

-459 PSWQGG
+459 QSWQGG
-465 PGDHGTGG
+465 PRDHGTGG

-609 WLATFQASSTLQE
+609 WMATFQASSTLQE

-674 TFFGNTTDLN
+674 IFFGNTTDLN
-684 REHTLIVLAKIACS
+684 REHTLIVLAKIADS
-698 SAGRDLSL
+698 SAGKELSL

-734 LLSVDLEAALET
+734 LLSVDLESALET

-764 AEAHQEK
+764 VEEHQEK

-805 LKRIKTG
+805 LKKIKTG

-826 KVEPGKPHLHDC
+826 KVEPGKPHLQDC
-838 ATKRM
+838 AIKRM
-843 LIDNVYVLL
+843 FIDNAYVLL

-884 PPPKVERSFTNR
+884 PPPKVARSFTNR
-896 VISLAQTS
+896 VLSLAQTS

-923 GKDGQTM
+923 GKDGQNM

-1013 PSLASAYGVDSP
+1013 PYLASAYGIDSP

-1080 VQTQMRAPPRRPA
+1080 VQTQMRATPRRAA

>member
-35 PHDLANPQPVLHVIT
+35 PHDLANPQPVLHVLT

-84 ASRGLQKLCLPCHH
+84 ASKGLQKFCLPCHH

-113 DFEKRRQFRE
+113 DFEKSRQFRE
-123 AQEAHILVGRAD
+123 AQEAYIIVGRAD

-147 SPDDDARKDAGAASG
+147 SPDDDAREDAGAASG

-175 LDHEHLQRQYDQIEP
+175 LDHERLQRQYDQLEH

-205 ILQPGEDDI
+205 TLQPGEDDI

-259 ARLGRGGEEKFH
+259 TRLGRGGEEKFH
-271 LGPTS
+271 LGPTY
-276 DHLGGQRDPT
+276 DQLGGQRDQT

-297 RSVRFN
+297 KYVRFN
-303 LSDKPKAAWVAPPQ
+303 RSDKPKAAWVVPPQ

-360 QGYQGGT
+360 QG
-367 GGQSWQVGPG
+367 
-377 PQAGQG
+377 
-383 QQGGTG
+383 
-389 GHSWQ
+389 
-394 VGPGPQAG
+394 
-402 QGQQGGTGG
+402 QQGGTGG
-411 QNWQVGPGPQ
+411 QTWQVGPGPQ

-459 PSWQGG
+459 QSWQGG
-465 PGDHGTGG
+465 PRDHGTGG

-609 WLATFQASSTLQE
+609 WMATFQASSTLQE

-674 TFFGNTTDLN
+674 IFFGNTTDLN
-684 REHTLIVLAKIACS
+684 REHTLIVLAKIADS
-698 SAGRDLSL
+698 SAGKELSL

-734 LLSVDLEAALET
+734 LLSVDLESALET

-805 LKRIKTG
+805 LKKIKTG

-843 LIDNVYVLL
+843 FIDNAYVLL

-884 PPPKVERSFTNR
+884 PPPKVARSFTNR
-896 VISLAQTS
+896 VLSLAQTS

-923 GKDGQTM
+923 GKDGQNM

-1013 PSLASAYGVDSP
+1013 PYLASAYGIDSP

-1080 VQTQMRAPPRRPA
+1080 VQTQMRATPRRAA

>member
-35 PHDLANPQPVLHVIT
+35 PHDLANPQPVLHVLT

-84 ASRGLQKLCLPCHH
+84 ASKGLQKFCLPCHH

-113 DFEKRRQFRE
+113 DFEKSRQFRE
-123 AQEAHILVGRAD
+123 AQEAYILVGRAD

-147 SPDDDARKDAGAASG
+147 SPDDDAREDAGAASG

-175 LDHEHLQRQYDQIEP
+175 LDHGRLQRQYDQLEH

-205 ILQPGEDDI
+205 TLQPGEDDI

-259 ARLGRGGEEKFH
+259 TRLGRGGEEKFH
-271 LGPTS
+271 LGPTY
-276 DHLGGQRDPT
+276 DQLGGQRDQT

-297 RSVRFN
+297 KYVRFN
-303 LSDKPKAAWVAPPQ
+303 RSDKPKAAWVVPPQ

-383 QQGGTG
+383 Q
-389 GHSWQ
+389 
-394 VGPGPQAG
+394 
-402 QGQQGGTGG
+402 
-411 QNWQVGPGPQ
+411 
-421 AGQGPQ
+421 
-427 GGTGGQSWH
+427 
-436 VGPGPQAGQGQ
+436 

-465 PGDHGTGG
+465 PRDHGTGG

-674 TFFGNTTDLN
+674 IFFGNTTDLN
-684 REHTLIVLAKIACS
+684 REHTLIVLAKIADS
-698 SAGRDLSL
+698 SAGKELSL

-734 LLSVDLEAALET
+734 LLSVDLESALET

-764 AEAHQEK
+764 VEEHQEK

-805 LKRIKTG
+805 LKKIKTG

-826 KVEPGKPHLHDC
+826 KVEPGKPHLQDC
-838 ATKRM
+838 AIKRM
-843 LIDNVYVLL
+843 FIDNAYVLL

-884 PPPKVERSFTNR
+884 PPPKVARSFTNR
-896 VISLAQTS
+896 VLSLAQTS

-923 GKDGQTM
+923 GKDGQNM

-1013 PSLASAYGVDSP
+1013 PYLASAYGIDSP

-1080 VQTQMRAPPRRPA
+1080 VQTQMRATPRRAA

>member
-35 PHDLANPQPVLHVIT
+35 PHDLANPQPVLHVLT

-84 ASRGLQKLCLPCHH
+84 ASKGLQKFCLPCHH

-113 DFEKRRQFRE
+113 DFEKSRQFRE
-123 AQEAHILVGRAD
+123 AQEAYIIVGRAD

-147 SPDDDARKDAGAASG
+147 SPDDDAREDAGAASG

-175 LDHEHLQRQYDQIEP
+175 LDHGRLQRQYDQLEH

-205 ILQPGEDDI
+205 TLQPGEDDI

-259 ARLGRGGEEKFH
+259 TRLGRGGEEKFH
-271 LGPTS
+271 LGPTY
-276 DHLGGQRDPT
+276 DQLGGQRDQT

-297 RSVRFN
+297 KYVRFN
-303 LSDKPKAAWVAPPQ
+303 RSDKPKAAWVVPPQ

-367 GGQSWQVGPG
+367 GGQ
-377 PQAGQG
+377 
-383 QQGGTG
+383 T
-389 GHSWQ
+389 
-394 VGPGPQAG
+394 
-402 QGQQGGTGG
+402 
-411 QNWQVGPGPQ
+411 WQVGPGPQ

-465 PGDHGTGG
+465 PRDHGTGG

-609 WLATFQASSTLQE
+609 WMATFQASSTLQE

-674 TFFGNTTDLN
+674 IFFGNTTDLN
-684 REHTLIVLAKIACS
+684 REHTLIVLAKIADS
-698 SAGRDLSL
+698 SAGKELSL

-734 LLSVDLEAALET
+734 LLSVDLESALET

-764 AEAHQEK
+764 VEEHQEK

-805 LKRIKTG
+805 LKKIKTG

-826 KVEPGKPHLHDC
+826 KVEPGKPHLQDC
-838 ATKRM
+838 AIKRM
-843 LIDNVYVLL
+843 FIDNAYVLL

-884 PPPKVERSFTNR
+884 PPPKVARSFTNR
-896 VISLAQTS
+896 VLSLAQTS

-923 GKDGQTM
+923 GKDGQNM

-1013 PSLASAYGVDSP
+1013 PYLASAYGIDSP

-1080 VQTQMRAPPRRPA
+1080 VQTQMRATPRRAA

>member
-35 PHDLANPQPVLHVIT
+35 PHDLANPQPVLHVLT

-84 ASRGLQKLCLPCHH
+84 ASKGLQKFCLPCHH

-113 DFEKRRQFRE
+113 DFEKSRQFRE
-123 AQEAHILVGRAD
+123 AQEAYILVGRAD

-147 SPDDDARKDAGAASG
+147 SPDDDAREDAGAASG

-175 LDHEHLQRQYDQIEP
+175 LDHGRLQRQYDQLEH

-205 ILQPGEDDI
+205 TRQPGEDDI

-259 ARLGRGGEEKFH
+259 TRLGRCGEEKFH
-271 LGPTS
+271 LGPTY
-276 DHLGGQRDPT
+276 DQLGGQRDQT

-297 RSVRFN
+297 KYVRFN
-303 LSDKPKAAWVAPPQ
+303 RSDKPKAAWVVPPQ

-367 GGQSWQVGPG
+367 GGQTWQ
-377 PQAGQG
+377 
-383 QQGGTG
+383 
-389 GHSWQ
+389 
-394 VGPGPQAG
+394 
-402 QGQQGGTGG
+402 
-411 QNWQVGPGPQ
+411 
-421 AGQGPQ
+421 
-427 GGTGGQSWH
+427 

-459 PSWQGG
+459 QSWQGG
-465 PGDHGTGG
+465 PRDHGTGG

-609 WLATFQASSTLQE
+609 WMATFQASSTLQE

-674 TFFGNTTDLN
+674 IFFGNTTDLN
-684 REHTLIVLAKIACS
+684 REHTLIVLAKIADS
-698 SAGRDLSL
+698 SAGKELSL

-734 LLSVDLEAALET
+734 LLSVDLESALET

-764 AEAHQEK
+764 VEEHQEK

-805 LKRIKTG
+805 LKKIKTG

-826 KVEPGKPHLHDC
+826 KVEPGKPHLQDC
-838 ATKRM
+838 AIKRM
-843 LIDNVYVLL
+843 FIDNAYVLL

-884 PPPKVERSFTNR
+884 PPPKVARSFTNR
-896 VISLAQTS
+896 VLSLAQTS

-923 GKDGQTM
+923 GKDGQNM

-1013 PSLASAYGVDSP
+1013 PYLASAYGIDSP

-1080 VQTQMRAPPRRPA
+1080 VQTQMRATPRRAA

>member
-35 PHDLANPQPVLHVIT
+35 PHDLANPQPVLHVLT

-84 ASRGLQKLCLPCHH
+84 ASKGLQKFCLPCHH

-113 DFEKRRQFRE
+113 DFEKSRQFRE
-123 AQEAHILVGRAD
+123 AQEAYIIVGRAD

-147 SPDDDARKDAGAASG
+147 SPDDDAREDAGAASG

-175 LDHEHLQRQYDQIEP
+175 LDHGRLQRQYDQLEH

-205 ILQPGEDDI
+205 TRQPGEDDI

-259 ARLGRGGEEKFH
+259 TRLGRCGEEKFH
-271 LGPTS
+271 LGPTY
-276 DHLGGQRDPT
+276 DQLGGQRDQT

-297 RSVRFN
+297 KYVRFN
-303 LSDKPKAAWVAPPQ
+303 RSDKPKAAWVVPPQ

-389 GHSWQ
+389 GQTWQ
-394 VGPGPQAG
+394 
-402 QGQQGGTGG
+402 
-411 QNWQVGPGPQ
+411 
-421 AGQGPQ
+421 
-427 GGTGGQSWH
+427 

-465 PGDHGTGG
+465 PRDHGTGG

-674 TFFGNTTDLN
+674 IFFGNTTDLN
-684 REHTLIVLAKIACS
+684 REHTLIVLAKIADS
-698 SAGRDLSL
+698 SAGKELSL

-734 LLSVDLEAALET
+734 LLSVDLESALET

-764 AEAHQEK
+764 VEEHQEK

-805 LKRIKTG
+805 LKKIKTG

-826 KVEPGKPHLHDC
+826 KVEPGKPHLQDC
-838 ATKRM
+838 AIKRM
-843 LIDNVYVLL
+843 FIDNAYVLL

-884 PPPKVERSFTNR
+884 PPPKVARSFTNR
-896 VISLAQTS
+896 VLSLAQTS

-923 GKDGQTM
+923 GKDGQNM

-1013 PSLASAYGVDSP
+1013 PYLASAYGIDSP

-1080 VQTQMRAPPRRPA
+1080 VQTQMRATPRRAA

>member
-35 PHDLANPQPVLHVIT
+35 PHDLANPQPVLHVLT

-84 ASRGLQKLCLPCHH
+84 ASKGLQKFCLPCHH

-113 DFEKRRQFRE
+113 DFEKSRQFRE
-123 AQEAHILVGRAD
+123 AQEAYILVGRAD

-147 SPDDDARKDAGAASG
+147 SPDDDAREDAGAASG

-175 LDHEHLQRQYDQIEP
+175 LDHGRLQRQYDQLEH

-205 ILQPGEDDI
+205 TLQPGEDDI

-259 ARLGRGGEEKFH
+259 TRLGRGGEEKFH
-271 LGPTS
+271 LGPTY
-276 DHLGGQRDPT
+276 DQLGGQRDQT

-297 RSVRFN
+297 KYVRFN
-303 LSDKPKAAWVAPPQ
+303 RSDKPKAAWVVPPQ

-360 QGYQGGT
+360 QG
-367 GGQSWQVGPG
+367 
-377 PQAGQG
+377 
-383 QQGGTG
+383 
-389 GHSWQ
+389 
-394 VGPGPQAG
+394 
-402 QGQQGGTGG
+402 
-411 QNWQVGPGPQ
+411 
-421 AGQGPQ
+421 PQ

-459 PSWQGG
+459 QSWQGG
-465 PGDHGTGG
+465 PRDHGTGG

-674 TFFGNTTDLN
+674 IFFGNTTDLN
-684 REHTLIVLAKIACS
+684 REHTLIVLAKIADS
-698 SAGRDLSL
+698 SAGKELSL

-734 LLSVDLEAALET
+734 LLSVDLESALET

-764 AEAHQEK
+764 VEEHQEK

-805 LKRIKTG
+805 LKKIKTG

-826 KVEPGKPHLHDC
+826 KVEPGKPHLQDC
-838 ATKRM
+838 AIKRM
-843 LIDNVYVLL
+843 FIDNAYVLL

-884 PPPKVERSFTNR
+884 PPPKVARSFTNR
-896 VISLAQTS
+896 VLSLAQTS

-923 GKDGQTM
+923 GKDGQNM

-1013 PSLASAYGVDSP
+1013 PYLASAYGIDSP

-1080 VQTQMRAPPRRPA
+1080 VQTQMRATPRRAA

>member
-35 PHDLANPQPVLHVIT
+35 PHDLANPQPVLHVLT

-84 ASRGLQKLCLPCHH
+84 ASKGLQKFCLPCHH

-113 DFEKRRQFRE
+113 DFEKSRQFRE
-123 AQEAHILVGRAD
+123 AQEAYIIVGRAD

-147 SPDDDARKDAGAASG
+147 SPDDDAREDAGAASG

-175 LDHEHLQRQYDQIEP
+175 LDHGRLQRQYDQLEH

-205 ILQPGEDDI
+205 TLQPGEDDI

-259 ARLGRGGEEKFH
+259 TRLGRGGEEKFH
-271 LGPTS
+271 LGPTY
-276 DHLGGQRDPT
+276 DQLGGQRDQT

-297 RSVRFN
+297 KYVRFN
-303 LSDKPKAAWVAPPQ
+303 RSDKPKAAWVVPPQ

-389 GHSWQ
+389 GQTWQ
-394 VGPGPQAG
+394 
-402 QGQQGGTGG
+402 
-411 QNWQVGPGPQ
+411 
-421 AGQGPQ
+421 
-427 GGTGGQSWH
+427 

-459 PSWQGG
+459 QSWQGG
-465 PGDHGTGG
+465 PRDHGTGG

-483 PSTWWGNPTS
+483 PSTWWGNPIS

-609 WLATFQASSTLQE
+609 WMATFQASSTLQE

-674 TFFGNTTDLN
+674 IFFGNTTDLN
-684 REHTLIVLAKIACS
+684 REHTLIVLAKIADS
-698 SAGRDLSL
+698 SAGKELSL

-734 LLSVDLEAALET
+734 LLSVDLESALET

-764 AEAHQEK
+764 VEEHQEK

-805 LKRIKTG
+805 LKKIKTG

-826 KVEPGKPHLHDC
+826 KVEPGKPHLQDC
-838 ATKRM
+838 AIKRM
-843 LIDNVYVLL
+843 FIDNAYVLL

-896 VISLAQTS
+896 VLSLAQTS

-923 GKDGQTM
+923 GKDGQNM

-1013 PSLASAYGVDSP
+1013 PYLASAYGIDSP

-1080 VQTQMRAPPRRPA
+1080 VQTQMRATPRRAA

>member
-35 PHDLANPQPVLHVIT
+35 PHDLANPQPVLHVLT

-84 ASRGLQKLCLPCHH
+84 ASKGLQKFCLPCHH

-113 DFEKRRQFRE
+113 DFEKSRQFRE
-123 AQEAHILVGRAD
+123 AQEAYILVGRAD

-147 SPDDDARKDAGAASG
+147 SPDDDAREDAGAASG

-175 LDHEHLQRQYDQIEP
+175 LDHGRLQRQYDQLEH

-205 ILQPGEDDI
+205 TLQPGEDDI

-259 ARLGRGGEEKFH
+259 TRLGRGGEEKFH
-271 LGPTS
+271 LGPTYNQ
-276 DHLGGQRDPT
+276 LGGQRDQT

-297 RSVRFN
+297 KYVRFN
-303 LSDKPKAAWVAPPQ
+303 RSDKPKAAWVVPPQ

-346 EHRGGTGGHSWHGG
+346 EHRGGTGGHSWHDG

-367 GGQSWQVGPG
+367 GGQTWQ
-377 PQAGQG
+377 
-383 QQGGTG
+383 
-389 GHSWQ
+389 
-394 VGPGPQAG
+394 
-402 QGQQGGTGG
+402 
-411 QNWQVGPGPQ
+411 
-421 AGQGPQ
+421 
-427 GGTGGQSWH
+427 

-459 PSWQGG
+459 QSWQGG
-465 PGDHGTGG
+465 PRDHGTGG

-609 WLATFQASSTLQE
+609 WMATFQASSTLQE

-674 TFFGNTTDLN
+674 IFFGNTTDLN
-684 REHTLIVLAKIACS
+684 REHTLIVLAKIADS
-698 SAGRDLSL
+698 SAGKELSL

-734 LLSVDLEAALET
+734 LLSVDLESALET

-764 AEAHQEK
+764 VEEHQEK

-805 LKRIKTG
+805 LKKIKTG

-826 KVEPGKPHLHDC
+826 KVEPGKPHLQDC
-838 ATKRM
+838 AIKRM
-843 LIDNVYVLL
+843 FIDNAYVLL

-884 PPPKVERSFTNR
+884 PPPKVARSFTNR
-896 VISLAQTS
+896 VLSLAQTS

-923 GKDGQTM
+923 GKDGQNM

-1013 PSLASAYGVDSP
+1013 PYLASAYGVDSP

-1080 VQTQMRAPPRRPA
+1080 VQTQMRATPRRAA